1 MPNVHDPYLETIRRS
16 LNDEKIKSR
25 KEKIQKINQEKKS
38 FLSQNIALSDY
49 IYLPQELENLFLLML
64 FILVP
69 YTFGLSILF
78 MIAYNE
84 FHEFLQLNFNM
95 FMLTWTVGYESIALL
110 LLLTII
116 KSALTFKQ
124 NPSKQDT
131 LAQKSLQ

>member
-25 KEKIQKINQEKKS
+25 KEKIKKIEAEKKS
-38 FLSQNIALSDY
+38 FLSQKITLSDY
-49 IYLPQELENLFLLML
+49 IYLPQELENLFLVTL

-69 YTFGLSILF
+69 YTFGLAILF

-84 FHEFLQLNFNM
+84 FHEFLQLNFDM
-95 FMLTWTVGYESIALL
+95 FMLTWTVGYESIAALL
-110 LLLTII
+110 LLFII

-124 NPSKQDT
+124 KT
-131 LAQKSLQ
+131 G